1 MGCTGQKGLLSTRLL
16 WDVEGYYGMYR
27 TEGLT
32 EHTGAEVCTLDKCI
46 SSSLYFQHVV
56 LDIHFV
62 SIQLTLSA
70 PYTSGCPTIYKA
82 IGLTRAQLIL

>member
-32 EHTGAEVCTLDKCI
+32 EHTGAEVCTLDECI
-46 SSSLYFQHVV
+46 SSYNYV
-56 LDIHFV
+56 L
-62 SIQLTLSA
+62 LSFMLN
-70 PYTSGCPTIYKA
+70 SKVN
-82 IGLTRAQLIL
+82 

>member
-32 EHTGAEVCTLDKCI
+32 EHTGAEVCTLNECI
-46 SSSLYFQHVV
+46 SSFISFYLIAINVLYNY
-56 LDIHFV
+56 L
-62 SIQLTLSA
+62 L
-70 PYTSGCPTIYKA
+70 
-82 IGLTRAQLIL
+82 